1 MFLTILVVVI
11 LDQASKF
18 VVQHM
23 MEVGQSIAVIDSIF
37 HFTYILNSGAAF
49 GLLANRTLFFVVTT
63 VIVVVGLLIYS
74 YRSKKGGLQSLALGL
89 LLGGA
94 VGNLLDRLRFGHVV
108 DFIDFRIWPVFNIAD
123 IAIVLGSILLIYALL
138 MQDREKSEEKVDSHG
153 S

>member
-1 MFLTILVVVI
+1 M
-11 LDQASKF
+11 
-18 VVQHM
+18 
-23 MEVGQSIAVIDSIF
+23 
-37 HFTYILNSGAAF
+37 
-49 GLLANRTLFFVVTT
+49 
-63 VIVVVGLLIYS
+63 
-74 YRSKKGGLQSLALGL
+74 ALGL

>member
-1 MFLTILVVVI
+1 MFLTILVFVI

-23 MEVGQSIAVIDSIF
+23 MEVGQSIDVIDSIF

-74 YRSKKGGLQSLALGL
+74 YRSKK
-89 LLGGA
+89 A
-94 VGNLLDRLRFGHVV
+94 VYSP
-108 DFIDFRIWPVFNIAD
+108 WP
-123 IAIVLGSILLIYALL
+123 
-138 MQDREKSEEKVDSHG
+138 
-153 S
+153 